1 MLVKE
6 IIDTKLGK
14 KWEIY
19 KKDENEYF
27 YKYYEF
33 YQACGW
39 HFIFQ
44 DGDEYMGY
52 YPKESVEEDFEIKV
66 A

>member
-1 MLVKE
+1 M
-6 IIDTKLGK
+6 GK
-14 KWEIY
+14 
-19 KKDENEYF
+19 EYF

-33 YQACGW
+33 YQVCGW